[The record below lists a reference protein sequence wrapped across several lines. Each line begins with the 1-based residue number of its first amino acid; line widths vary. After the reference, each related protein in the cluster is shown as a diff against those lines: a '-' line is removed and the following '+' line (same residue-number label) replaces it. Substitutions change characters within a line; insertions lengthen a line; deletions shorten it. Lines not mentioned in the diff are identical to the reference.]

1 MSKPKIIEQNKNLSK
16 YTKDVLAEVTAV
28 HNQAQ
33 AQAKEARALGQE
45 LLARI
50 KERDERR
57 ALQKQM
63 EQEEAEL
70 MERMEQQK
78 QPAEEIAKA
87 EPELPDIKEDLPE
100 PEEEKQFIQQKDDDG
115 EKDEKESLQAEKQ
128 PIIKEEADVQNEKQT
143 LADDKDSKEEI
154 IDVSEP
160 EQKAEQ
166 PPGEEETAQ
175 ETKPEQQEQ
184 PEVKEE
190 FENREAQNTAQQSGI
205 MNNRTDK
212 TSQKTQQKR
221 ERTDKKPAQQGRS
234 QNRQGAKSSAPAYSA
249 SPAPSRQSQPRKDDR
264 RKRDDDRNRRNK
276 GIKEKGVIAEEEFRG
291 RKKKKTDKK
300 QQHSTPI
307 EPIRVEKAVIV
318 GDSIS
323 IKSFAEKTGKPVAE
337 ILKKLL
343 LLGVMSTINSEIDF
357 DTAELVAS
365 DFGIELEQKIEQT
378 AEDVL
383 FAEDTEDDEK
393 DLVPRPPVVTIMGH
407 VDHGK
412 TSLLDAIRKTKV
424 TAGEAGGITQH
435 IGAYTI
441 NINKRSITF
450 LDTPGHEAFTAMRAR
465 GAQATDIAVLVVAA
479 DDGVMPQTIE
489 AINHAKSAE
498 VPIIVAINKI
508 DKEGASPERIKQELT
523 EYGLISEDWG
533 GDTVMVPV
541 SAKTGQGLDSILEMI
556 LLVADMQELKANPN
570 RLAKGTIIEARLDK
584 GRGPVATVLVQNGT
598 LKVQDTIVAGT
609 AYGRVRAMLN
619 DDGKPVRTAGPSK
632 PVEVI
637 GFSEVPDAGDVMY
650 AVTQDKLSR
659 QVVEERKDKIKAQ
672 KLKAQ
677 SKVSLDDLFSQ
688 IAEGNIKELG
698 LVVKADVQ
706 GSVEAVKQSLEK
718 LSNDEVRV
726 RVIHGGVGAV
736 TESDVMLASASNAI
750 IIGFNVRHDASVS
763 AAAEREKV
771 DIRLYRVIYNA
782 IEDITAA
789 MKGMLAPEFREEVL
803 GHAEVRQTFK
813 VSSVGTIAGSYV
825 LDGVIKR
832 TSLVR
837 VVRGGIV
844 VFEGKLSSLKRF
856 KDDAKEVSSGYE
868 CGITIENFNDIKE
881 GDVIE
886 AYEMVEIER

>member
-28 HNQAQ
+28 HSQAQ
-33 AQAKEARALGQE
+33 AQAKEAKALSQD

-50 KERDERR
+50 KERDEKK
-57 ALQKQM
+57 ALQKQR

-70 MERMEQQK
+70 LERG
-78 QPAEEIAKA
+78 
-87 EPELPDIKEDLPE
+87 ELPVNQPKPE
-100 PEEEKQFIQQKDDDG
+100 PEAKTEPAEIKQEQKPAPKT
-115 EKDEKESLQAEKQ
+115 ELKEPAAKKAPEPVKEPQREIIPKQEKEKAPEPASKAQTENTETKSIKQEKN
-128 PIIKEEADVQNEKQT
+128 A
-143 LADDKDSKEEI
+143 
-154 IDVSEP
+154 
-160 EQKAEQ
+160 
-166 PPGEEETAQ
+166 AQ
-175 ETKPEQQEQ
+175 ETG
-184 PEVKEE
+184 
-190 FENREAQNTAQQSGI
+190 RTANT
-205 MNNRTDK
+205 MDRTDK
-212 TSQKTQQKR
+212 TARTEKTQKK
-221 ERTDKKPAQQGRS
+221 ERTDRKPAQSGRQQGRS
-234 QNRQGAKSSAPAYSA
+234 ESKPAAQAYG
-249 SPAPSRQSQPRKDDR
+249 APSKQSSPRRDDR
-264 RKRDDDRNRRNK
+264 KKRDDDRSRRSK
-276 GIKEKGVIAEEEFRG
+276 GIKEKGIIAEEEYRT
-291 RKKKKTDKK
+291 RKKKKNDKHR
-300 QQHSTPI
+300 QSAPI
-307 EPIRVEKAVIV
+307 EPIRIEKAVIV

-323 IKSFAEKTGKPVAE
+323 IKLFAEKIGKPVAE

-343 LLGVMSTINSEIDF
+343 LIGMMSNINSEIDY
-357 DTAELVAS
+357 DTAELIAS
-365 DFGIELEQKIEQT
+365 DFGITLEQKIEQT

-441 NINKRSITF
+441 DINKRSITF

-465 GAQATDIAVLVVAA
+465 GAQVTDVAILVVAA

-498 VPIIVAINKI
+498 VPVIVAINKI
-508 DKEGASPERIKQELT
+508 DKEGASVERIKQELT
-523 EYGLISEDWG
+523 EYGLISEEWG

-541 SAKTGQGLDSILEMI
+541 SAKTGQGLDNLLEMI

-570 RLAKGTIIEARLDK
+570 RLAKGTIVEARLDK

-677 SKVSLDDLFSQ
+677 SKVSLDDLFNQ

-736 TESDVMLASASNAI
+736 TESDVLLASASNAI
-750 IIGFNVRHDASVS
+750 IIGFNVRHDATVT

-789 MKGMLAPEFREEVL
+789 MKGMLAPEFREEVT
-803 GHAEVRQTFK
+803 GHAQVRQTFK
-813 VSSVGTIAGSYV
+813 VSAIGTIAGSYV
-825 LDGVIKR
+825 MDGVIKR

-868 CGITIENFNDIKE
+868 CGMTIDNFNDIKE
-881 GDVIE
+881 EDIIE

>member
-50 KERDERR
+50 KERDEKK

-63 EQEEAEL
+63 EQEETEL
-70 MERMEQQK
+70 MERIGQK
-78 QPAEEIAKA
+78 TETAEFAEAASDTEPKA
-87 EPELPDIKEDLPE
+87 DLTQ
-100 PEEEKQFIQQKDDDG
+100 PEEEKQFA
-115 EKDEKESLQAEKQ
+115 DEKESEESIEVEKQ
-128 PIIKEEADVQNEKQT
+128 PIKEEADDSADVEQT
-143 LADDKDSKEEI
+143 PADKEIEEEI
-154 IDVSEP
+154 TDIPAPESE
-160 EQKAEQ
+160 AER
-166 PPGEEETAQ
+166 PPNESEKGWEE
-175 ETKPEQQEQ
+175 KPEQQEQ

-190 FENREAQNTAQQSGI
+190 SENREAQRTAQQSSI

-212 TSQKTQQKR
+212 TSRTEKTQPEKTQQKK
-221 ERTDKKPAQQGRS
+221 ERTDKKTAQQGRS
-234 QNRQGAKSSAPAYSA
+234 QNRQAAKSSAPAYSA
-249 SPAPSRQSQPRKDDR
+249 SPAPSRQPQSRKDDR
-264 RKRDDDRNRRNK
+264 RKRDEDKNRRNK
-276 GIKEKGVIAEEEFRG
+276 GIKEKGIIAEEEFRS

-300 QQHSTPI
+300 QQHSAPI

-318 GDSIS
+318 VDSIS

-523 EYGLISEDWG
+523 EYGLIAEDWG

-541 SAKTGQGLDSILEMI
+541 SAKTGQGLDNILEMI

-750 IIGFNVRHDASVS
+750 IIGFNVRHDASVT

-789 MKGMLAPEFREEVL
+789 MKGMLAPEFREEVV

-856 KDDAKEVSSGYE
+856 KDDAREVSSGYE

-881 GDVIE
+881 EDVIE

>member
-50 KERDERR
+50 KERDEKR

-63 EQEEAEL
+63 EQEETEL
-70 MERMEQQK
+70 MERIGQK
-78 QPAEEIAKA
+78 TETAEFAEAASDTEPKA
-87 EPELPDIKEDLPE
+87 DLTR
-100 PEEEKQFIQQKDDDG
+100 PEEEKQFA
-115 EKDEKESLQAEKQ
+115 DEQESEESIEVEKQ
-128 PIIKEEADVQNEKQT
+128 PIKEEADDSADVGQT
-143 LADDKDSKEEI
+143 SADKEIEEEI
-154 IDVSEP
+154 TDIPAPESE
-160 EQKAEQ
+160 AER
-166 PPGEEETAQ
+166 PPNESEKVWEE
-175 ETKPEQQEQ
+175 KPEQQEQ

-190 FENREAQNTAQQSGI
+190 SENREAQRTAQQSSI

-212 TSQKTQQKR
+212 TSRTEKTQPEKTQQKK
-221 ERTDKKPAQQGRS
+221 ERTDKKTAQQGRS
-234 QNRQGAKSSAPAYSA
+234 QNRQTAKSSAPAYSA
-249 SPAPSRQSQPRKDDR
+249 SPAPSRQPQSRKDDR
-264 RKRDDDRNRRNK
+264 RKRDEDKNRRNK
-276 GIKEKGVIAEEEFRG
+276 GIKEKGIIAEEEFRS

-300 QQHSTPI
+300 QQHSAPI

-523 EYGLISEDWG
+523 EYGLIAEDWG

-541 SAKTGQGLDSILEMI
+541 SAKTGQGLDNILEMI

-609 AYGRVRAMLN
+609 AYGRGRAMLN
-619 DDGKPVRTAGPSK
+619 DDGKPGRTAGPSK
-632 PVEVI
+632 PVEVL

-750 IIGFNVRHDASVS
+750 IIGFNVRHDASVT

-789 MKGMLAPEFREEVL
+789 MKGMLAPEFREEVV

-856 KDDAKEVSSGYE
+856 KDDAREVSSGYE

-881 GDVIE
+881 EDVIE